1 MSVPADETVGDL
13 PVRDVGLTLVGN
25 GGLPESSTTQSA
37 KGRQA
42 VSRISREE
50 LEDRFLRLHDEN
62 ILLKQYA
69 NKQEDKIKRMA
80 TKLIRI
86 VNDKKRSEQV
96 GGGPKRRGQAVELE
110 EMIEHLQDRVRELE
124 KQNESLRSKLISTKQ
139 QLQIQGHRPCPYSY
153 VQPRINTGLKKVSEA
168 AGVPEQAKKGMR
180 FQDVEIRSPNLM
192 LPRCGQSQLEDPRGE
207 IRNLETVIES
217 QRERIEELEHARE
230 ILMSQLRRKGKE
242 VEESVLRMK
251 EQETASQRLN
261 IRDNVEMIKVRKELV
276 EKSNALSAMEGK
288 FLQLQE
294 NQRNLKTVHDALI
307 AKGDELNLQLKEER
321 LKCLHLEKELQSV
334 TISNRRTEELQERI
348 NDLEKEKELVKENYD
363 KLYNSVFSMT
373 HEQQWKLKEQQL
385 KLQIAKLETAIES
398 DLADKNEILDKIK
411 VERDQNEKLMQ
422 ENRDLQLCYLEHK
435 QQLDELKNH
444 MKFLTKES
452 DIDVAELNEALLLI
466 KVRKQQKN
474 GDLMFLEKK
483 DDIRKD
489 LEHSMQE
496 LQLTHAETVQEL
508 EKTRNMLILQHKIN
522 KDYQTEVEAV
532 TKKMESLQKD
542 YELKMEQYV
551 HLLDIRAAR
560 IRKLEA
566 QLRDIVYG
574 TKPHKS
580 RLEILPR
587 DPVDEFDETLHLE
600 RGENLFEIH
609 ISKVIFSSGAM
620 HAFRDHEPATF
631 CTYAFYDFEL
641 QTTPVVCGHAPLYD
655 FTSQY
660 LVQADDCFLH
670 YIQQNSMTLEVHHAY
685 GTAYE
690 TVAACQLKF
699 QEILETS
706 GKIYSTA
713 NLYGIKGNVQ
723 NYGTVEY
730 WIRLRVPMDQA
741 IHLYKERSKA
751 LGYMT
756 SNFRP
761 CEQPSQQ
768 ILRTAQVSTSTDGHL
783 NELHI
788 TIKCCN
794 NLQSRKK
801 HLQPNPYV
809 VYKFFDFADHDTP
822 IIPSSSNP
830 QIDDHMCFQVPMNAD
845 LDRYLKSESLT
856 FYVFDDDE
864 TEEGAYV
871 GKANVPLISLAHDRS
886 ISGTFEL
893 TDSERRATGTIT
905 VELKWKLVYQP
916 PSGSPMAANL
926 VNYIPN
932 EKSVATKLP
941 GEKKKQIPALSP
953 SFTSSVS
960 KPTPKPRQ
968 RTAQADK
975 KVSFLDLSA
984 IQMAGSVVETNM
996 ELRKKTKASTV
1007 KSVSEHVVHEVKQ
1020 ERLADDKVKK
1030 MAEEIQQEE
1039 EHPSHLSEG
1048 QLADESSVTS
1058 GDEAEIT
1065 EELEPED
1072 QADRQGSDAIESI
1085 ITDSDDCIVSSP
1097 ISKDIKQATEKM
1109 RIEIISLS
1117 LTESQIPSHE
1127 TIHQLFVE
1135 CRLHN
1140 FLAEETPLSLP
1151 RPTSGQ
1157 RIHYNYSNVVHVD
1170 KANNRARREYLKSM
1184 LLKPDLHTDRLQFT
1198 VVSDPTDDKQDV
1210 ECEDIGF
1217 AYVSLREIFQKQRDV
1232 IEQDI
1237 DVFDSEDDSAV
1248 IGKLKVTVEALQ
1260 VLRSVYEECKDDY
1273 EA

>member
-13 PVRDVGLTLVGN
+13 PVRDVGLILAGTA
-25 GGLPESSTTQSA
+25 GLQESSTTQNVKA
-37 KGRQA
+37 RQA

-62 ILLKQYA
+62 ILLKQHA
-69 NKQEDKIKRMA
+69 NKQEEKIKRMA
-80 TKLIRI
+80 TKLIRL

-96 GGGPKRRGQAVELE
+96 GGGPKRLGQAVELE
-110 EMIEHLQDRVRELE
+110 EMIEHLQERVRELE

-139 QLQIQGHRPCPYSY
+139 QLQIQGHRPCSYSY
-153 VQPRINTGLKKVSEA
+153 VQSRINTGLKKVREA
-168 AGVPEQAKKGMR
+168 AGMPEHAKKGMR
-180 FQDVEIRSPNLM
+180 FQDLEARSPNLV
-192 LPRCGQSQLEDPRGE
+192 LPIHGQNLLEDPKAE

-217 QRERIEELEHARE
+217 QREHIEELEHGRE
-230 ILMSQLRRKGKE
+230 ILVSQLKRKEKE
-242 VEESVLRMK
+242 IEESILRLK
-251 EQETASQRLN
+251 EQETTSQRLN
-261 IRDNVEMIKVRKELV
+261 IRDNVEMIKVHKQLV

-294 NQRNLKTVHDALI
+294 NQKNLKTSHDALI

-348 NDLEKEKELVKENYD
+348 NDLETEKELLRENYD

-411 VERDQNEKLMQ
+411 VERDQKEKLMQ
-422 ENRDLQLCYLEHK
+422 ENKDLQLCYLEHK

-452 DIDVAELNEALLLI
+452 DVDVAELSEALLLI

-474 GDLMFLEKK
+474 GDLMFLEKVEE
-483 DDIRKD
+483 DIHKD
-489 LEHSMQE
+489 LEHSMRE

-508 EKTRNMLILQHKIN
+508 EKTRNMLIVQHKIN
-522 KDYQTEVEAV
+522 KNYQTEVEAV
-532 TKKMESLQKD
+532 TQKMESLQKD
-542 YELKMEQYV
+542 YELKLEQYV

-566 QLRDIVYG
+566 QLKDIVYG

-580 RLEILPR
+580 RPEILPG
-587 DPVDEFDETLHLE
+587 DPVDEFDETVHLE

-620 HAFRDHEPATF
+620 HAFGDHEPATF

-641 QTTPVVCGHAPLYD
+641 QTTPVVYGHTPSYD

-660 LVQADDCFLH
+660 LVQADECFLH
-670 YIQQNSMTLEVHHAY
+670 YIQRNSITLEVHHAY
-685 GTAYE
+685 GTDYE
-690 TVAACQLKF
+690 TIAACQLKF
-699 QEILETS
+699 HEILENN

-713 NLYGIKGNVQ
+713 NLIGIKGNIQ
-723 NYGTVEY
+723 NYGIVEY
-730 WIRLRVPMDQA
+730 WISLRVPMDQA
-741 IHLYKERSKA
+741 IRLYKERSKA
-751 LGYMT
+751 LGYIT
-756 SNFRP
+756 SSFRE

-768 ILRTAQVSTSTDGHL
+768 ILRTAQVSTSTDGNL

-822 IIPSSSNP
+822 IIPSSNNP

-845 LDRYLKSESLT
+845 LDRYLKSQSLT
-856 FYVFDDDE
+856 FYVFDDGE
-864 TEEGAYV
+864 MEEGAYV
-871 GKANVPLISLAHDRS
+871 GKASVPLISLAHDRS

-893 TDSERRATGTIT
+893 TDSERCATGTIT
-905 VELKWKLVYQP
+905 AELKWKFVYLA
-916 PSGSPMAANL
+916 PSGSTVAADL
-926 VNYIPN
+926 VNYIQN
-932 EKSVATKLP
+932 EKSMATKLLAE
-941 GEKKKQIPALSP
+941 EKTQTPALSP
-953 SFTSSVS
+953 SFTSSVT

-968 RTAQADK
+968 RAAQADK
-975 KVSFLDLSA
+975 KVSFLNLST
-984 IQMAGSVVETNM
+984 IQKAGSVVENNM
-996 ELRKKTKASTV
+996 ELAQKMKASRV
-1007 KSVSEHVVHEVKQ
+1007 PSVSEPVVHEFKQ
-1020 ERLADDKVKK
+1020 ERLADDEVKQ
-1030 MAEEIQQEE
+1030 MAEEIQQEKE
-1039 EHPSHLSEG
+1039 DLSRLSEG
-1048 QLADESSVTS
+1048 QLADQSSVTS
-1058 GDEAEIT
+1058 GDETEIT

-1072 QADRQGSDAIESI
+1072 QDDRQENDAIESI
-1085 ITDSDDCIVSSP
+1085 VTDSDDCIVSSP
-1097 ISKDIKQATEKM
+1097 VFKNIKQATEKI
-1109 RIEIISLS
+1109 RIEIISLG
-1117 LTESQIPSHE
+1117 LTESRIASDE
-1127 TIHQLFVE
+1127 TIQQLFVE
-1135 CRLHN
+1135 CRLYN

-1151 RPTSGQ
+1151 KPTSGQ
-1157 RIHYNYSNVVHVD
+1157 RIHYNYSNVIHVD
-1170 KANNRARREYLKSM
+1170 KANNHARREYLKSM
-1184 LLKPDLHTDRLQFT
+1184 LLKPDLHTDSLRFT
-1198 VVSDPTDDKQDV
+1198 VVSDPPEDEQDL

-1217 AYVSLREIFQKQRDV
+1217 AYVSLREIFQKQRDI

-1237 DVFDSEDDSAV
+1237 DVFDSQDDSAV
-1248 IGKLKVTVEALQ
+1248 IGKLKVTVEALHA
-1260 VLRSVYEECKDDY
+1260 LRSVYEECKDD
-1273 EA
+1273 

>member
-13 PVRDVGLTLVGN
+13 PVRDVGLTLAGI
-25 GGLPESSTTQSA
+25 GGLQVVLVWVESSTTQNVKA
-37 KGRQA
+37 RQA

-50 LEDRFLRLHDEN
+50 LEDRFLRLRDEN
-62 ILLKQYA
+62 ILLKQHA
-69 NKQEDKIKRMA
+69 NKQEEKIKRMA
-80 TKLIRI
+80 TKLIRL

-96 GGGPKRRGQAVELE
+96 GGGPKRLGQAVELE
-110 EMIEHLQDRVRELE
+110 EMIEHLQERVRELE

-153 VQPRINTGLKKVSEA
+153 VQSRINTGLKKVSEA
-168 AGVPEQAKKGMR
+168 AGMPENTKKGMR
-180 FQDVEIRSPNLM
+180 FQDLEVRSPNLV
-192 LPRCGQSQLEDPRGE
+192 LPRYGQTLLEDPRAE
-207 IRNLETVIES
+207 MRNLETVIES
-217 QRERIEELEHARE
+217 QREHIEELEHARE
-230 ILMSQLRRKGKE
+230 ILVSQLRRKEKE
-242 VEESVLRMK
+242 IEESVLRLK
-251 EQETASQRLN
+251 EQETTSQRLN
-261 IRDNVEMIKVRKELV
+261 IRDNVEMIKVHKQLV

-294 NQRNLKTVHDALI
+294 NQRNLKTSHDALI

-348 NDLEKEKELVKENYD
+348 NDLEKEKELLKENYD

-373 HEQQWKLKEQQL
+373 HEQQWILKEQQL
-385 KLQIAKLETAIES
+385 KLQIAKLETAIKS

-411 VERDQNEKLMQ
+411 VERDQKEKLMQ
-422 ENRDLQLCYLEHK
+422 ENKDLQLCYLEHK

-452 DIDVAELNEALLLI
+452 DIDVAELSEALLLI
-466 KVRKQQKN
+466 KVRKQQTN
-474 GDLMFLEKK
+474 GDLMFLEKAE
-483 DDIRKD
+483 DDIHKD
-489 LEHSMQE
+489 LEHSMRE

-508 EKTRNMLILQHKIN
+508 EKTRNMLIVQHKIN

-532 TKKMESLQKD
+532 TQKMESLQKD
-542 YELKMEQYV
+542 YELKLEQYV

-580 RLEILPR
+580 RPEVLPG

-620 HAFRDHEPATF
+620 HAFGDHEPATF

-641 QTTPVVCGHAPLYD
+641 QTTPVVYGRTPSYD

-670 YIQQNSMTLEVHHAY
+670 YIQRNSITLEVHHAY
-685 GTAYE
+685 GTDYE

-699 QEILETS
+699 HEILENN

-713 NLYGIKGNVQ
+713 NLIGIKGNIQ

-741 IHLYKERSKA
+741 ISLYKERSKA
-751 LGYMT
+751 LGYIT
-756 SNFRP
+756 ANFREREEP
-761 CEQPSQQ
+761 RQQ
-768 ILRTAQVSTSTDGHL
+768 ILRTAQVSTSTDGNL

-794 NLQSRKK
+794 SLQSRKN

-822 IIPSSSNP
+822 IIPSSNNP

-856 FYVFDDDE
+856 FYVFDDGE
-864 TEEGAYV
+864 TEEENLD
-871 GKANVPLISLAHDRS
+871 KICILL
-886 ISGTFEL
+886 SGTFEL
-893 TDSERRATGTIT
+893 TDSGRHATGTIT
-905 VELKWKLVYQP
+905 VELKWKFVYLP
-916 PSGSPMAANL
+916 PSGPTMAADL
-926 VNYIPN
+926 VNYIQN
-932 EKSVATKLP
+932 EKSMAAKLLAE
-941 GEKKKQIPALSP
+941 EKMQTPALSP
-953 SFTSSVS
+953 SFTSSLT

-968 RTAQADK
+968 RAAQADK
-975 KVSFLDLSA
+975 KVSFLDLST
-984 IQMAGSVVETNM
+984 IQMAGSLVENDM
-996 ELRKKTKASTV
+996 ELAQKMKASRV
-1007 KSVSEHVVHEVKQ
+1007 PSVSEVKQ
-1020 ERLADDKVKK
+1020 DKVKE
-1030 MAEEIQQEE
+1030 MAEEIQQEKE
-1039 EHPSHLSEG
+1039 DLSHLSEG
-1048 QLADESSVTS
+1048 QLADQSSVTS
-1058 GDEAEIT
+1058 GDETEIT

-1072 QADRQGSDAIESI
+1072 QHDRQENDAIESI

-1097 ISKDIKQATEKM
+1097 VSKNIKQATEKI
-1109 RIEIISLS
+1109 RIEIISLG
-1117 LTESQIPSHE
+1117 LTESRIASDE
-1127 TIHQLFVE
+1127 TIQQLFVE
-1135 CRLHN
+1135 CRLYN

-1151 RPTSGQ
+1151 KPTSGQ
-1157 RIHYNYSNVVHVD
+1157 RIHYNYSNVIHVD
-1170 KANNRARREYLKSM
+1170 KANNHARREFLKSV
-1184 LLKPDLHTDRLQFT
+1184 LLKPDLHTDSLRFT
-1198 VVSDPTDDKQDV
+1198 VVSDPPEDEQDL

-1217 AYVSLREIFQKQRDV
+1217 AYVSLREIFEKQRDI

-1237 DVFDSEDDSAV
+1237 DVFDSQDDSAV
-1248 IGKLKVTVEALQ
+1248 IGKLKVTVEALH
-1260 VLRSVYEECKDDY
+1260 VLRSVYEECKDD
-1273 EA
+1273 

>member
-1 MSVPADETVGDL
+1 MSVPVDETVGDL
-13 PVRDVGLTLVGN
+13 PVRDVGLTLAGI
-25 GGLPESSTTQSA
+25 GGLQESSTTQNVKA
-37 KGRQA
+37 RQA

-50 LEDRFLRLHDEN
+50 LEDRFLRLRDEN
-62 ILLKQYA
+62 ILLKQHA
-69 NKQEDKIKRMA
+69 NKQEEKIKRMA
-80 TKLIRI
+80 TKLIRL

-96 GGGPKRRGQAVELE
+96 GGGPKRLGQAVELE
-110 EMIEHLQDRVRELE
+110 EMIEHLQERVRELE

-139 QLQIQGHRPCPYSY
+139 QLQIQGHRPCPYRY
-153 VQPRINTGLKKVSEA
+153 VQSRINTGLKKVSEA
-168 AGVPEQAKKGMR
+168 AGMPEHAKKGMR
-180 FQDVEIRSPNLM
+180 FQDLEVRSPNLV
-192 LPRCGQSQLEDPRGE
+192 LPRYGQSLLEDPRAE

-217 QRERIEELEHARE
+217 QKEHIEELEHARE
-230 ILMSQLRRKGKE
+230 ILVSQLRRKEKE
-242 VEESVLRMK
+242 IEESVLRLK
-251 EQETASQRLN
+251 EQETTSQRLN
-261 IRDNVEMIKVRKELV
+261 IRDNVEMIKVHKQLV

-294 NQRNLKTVHDALI
+294 NQRNLKTSHDALI
-307 AKGDELNLQLKEER
+307 AKGDELNVQLKEER

-334 TISNRRTEELQERI
+334 TISNLRTEELQERI
-348 NDLEKEKELVKENYD
+348 NDLEKEKELMRENYD
-363 KLYNSVFSMT
+363 KLYCSVFSMT
-373 HEQQWKLKEQQL
+373 HEQQWILKEQQL
-385 KLQIAKLETAIES
+385 KLQIAKLETAIKS

-411 VERDQNEKLMQ
+411 VEREQKEKLMQ
-422 ENRDLQLCYLEHK
+422 ENKDLQLCYLEHK

-452 DIDVAELNEALLLI
+452 DIDVAELSEALLLI
-466 KVRKQQKN
+466 KVQKQQKN
-474 GDLMFLEKK
+474 GNLAFLEKVD
-483 DDIRKD
+483 DDIHKD

-508 EKTRNMLILQHKIN
+508 EKTRNMLIVQHKIN

-532 TKKMESLQKD
+532 TQKMESLQKD
-542 YELKMEQYV
+542 YELKLEQYV

-580 RLEILPR
+580 RPEVLPG

-609 ISKVIFSSGAM
+609 ISKVIFSSVAM
-620 HAFRDHEPATF
+620 HAFGDHEPATF

-641 QTTPVVCGHAPLYD
+641 QTTPVVYGRTPSYD

-670 YIQQNSMTLEVHHAY
+670 YIQQNSITLEVHHAY
-685 GTAYE
+685 GTDYE

-699 QEILETS
+699 HEILENN

-713 NLYGIKGNVQ
+713 NLVGIKENIQ

-741 IHLYKERSKA
+741 ISLYKERSKA
-751 LGYMT
+751 LGYIT
-756 SNFRP
+756 SNFRE
-761 CEQPSQQ
+761 CKQPSQQ
-768 ILRTAQVSTSTDGHL
+768 ILRTAQVSTSTDGNL

-822 IIPSSSNP
+822 LIPSSNNP

-845 LDRYLKSESLT
+845 LDRYLKSESLN

-905 VELKWKLVYQP
+905 VELKWKFVYLP
-916 PSGSPMAANL
+916 PSGLTVAADL
-926 VNYIPN
+926 VNYIQN
-932 EKSVATKLP
+932 EKSVATKLLAE
-941 GEKKKQIPALSP
+941 EKMQTTALSP
-953 SFTSSVS
+953 SFTSSGT

-968 RTAQADK
+968 RAAQADK
-975 KVSFLDLSA
+975 KVSFLDLST
-984 IQMAGSVVETNM
+984 IQLAGSVVEKNM
-996 ELRKKTKASTV
+996 ELAQKMKASSV
-1007 KSVSEHVVHEVKQ
+1007 PRVSEHVVHEVKQ
-1020 ERLADDKVKK
+1020 ERLADDKVKE
-1030 MAEEIQQEE
+1030 MTEEIQQEKE
-1039 EHPSHLSEG
+1039 DLSHLSEG
-1048 QLADESSVTS
+1048 QLTDQSSVTS
-1058 GDEAEIT
+1058 GDETEIT
-1065 EELEPED
+1065 EELEPEGRD
-1072 QADRQGSDAIESI
+1072 DKQENDAIES

-1097 ISKDIKQATEKM
+1097 VSKNIKQATEKI
-1109 RIEIISLS
+1109 RIEIISLG
-1117 LTESQIPSHE
+1117 LTESRIASDE
-1127 TIHQLFVE
+1127 TIQQLFIE
-1135 CRLHN
+1135 CRLSN

-1151 RPTSGQ
+1151 KPASGQ
-1157 RIHYNYSNVVHVD
+1157 RIHYNYSNVIHVD
-1170 KANNRARREYLKSM
+1170 KANNHARREYLKSM
-1184 LLKPDLHTDRLQFT
+1184 LLKPDLHTDSLQFT
-1198 VVSDPTDDKQDV
+1198 VVSDPPEDEQDL

-1217 AYVSLREIFQKQRDV
+1217 TYVSLREILRKQRDI

-1237 DVFDSEDDSAV
+1237 DVFDSQDDSAV
-1248 IGKLKVTVEALQ
+1248 IGKLKVTVEALHA
-1260 VLRSVYEECKDDY
+1260 LRSVYEECRDD
-1273 EA
+1273 

>member
-13 PVRDVGLTLVGN
+13 PVRDVGLTLAGI
-25 GGLPESSTTQSA
+25 GGLQVVLVWVESSTTHNVRARQS
-37 KGRQA
+37 
-42 VSRISREE
+42 VSRIGREE
-50 LEDRFLRLHDEN
+50 LEDRLLRLRDEN
-62 ILLKQYA
+62 ILLKQHA
-69 NKQEDKIKRMA
+69 NKQEEKIKRMA
-80 TKLIRI
+80 TKLIRL

-96 GGGPKRRGQAVELE
+96 GGGPKRLGQAVELE
-110 EMIEHLQDRVRELE
+110 EMIEHLQERVRELE

-153 VQPRINTGLKKVSEA
+153 VQSRINTGLKKVNEA
-168 AGVPEQAKKGMR
+168 AGMPEHAKKGMR
-180 FQDVEIRSPNLM
+180 FQDLEVRSPNPV
-192 LPRCGQSQLEDPRGE
+192 LPRYGESLLEDPRAE

-217 QRERIEELEHARE
+217 QRERIEELERARE
-230 ILMSQLRRKGKE
+230 MLVSQLRRKGKE
-242 VEESVLRMK
+242 IEESVLRLK
-251 EQETASQRLN
+251 EQETTSQRLN
-261 IRDNVEMIKVRKELV
+261 IRDNVEMIKVRKQLV

-288 FLQLQE
+288 LLHLQE
-294 NQRNLKTVHDALI
+294 NQKNLKMSHDALI

-321 LKCLHLEKELQSV
+321 LRCLHLEKKLQSV
-334 TISNRRTEELQERI
+334 TISNQRTDELQERI
-348 NDLEKEKELVKENYD
+348 NDLEKEKELLRENYD

-373 HEQQWKLKEQQL
+373 HEQQWILKEQQL
-385 KLQIAKLETAIES
+385 KQQIAELETAIKS

-411 VERDQNEKLMQ
+411 VERDQKEKLMQ
-422 ENRDLQLCYLEHK
+422 ENKDLQLCCLEHK
-435 QQLDELKNH
+435 QQLDELKNR

-474 GDLMFLEKK
+474 GDLMFLEKVD
-483 DDIRKD
+483 DDIHKD
-489 LEHSMQE
+489 IEHSMRE

-508 EKTRNMLILQHKIN
+508 EKTRNMLIVQHKIN

-532 TKKMESLQKD
+532 TQKMESLQKD
-542 YELKMEQYV
+542 YELKLEQYV

-566 QLRDIVYG
+566 QLRDIAYG

-580 RLEILPR
+580 RPEILPG
-587 DPVDEFDETLHLE
+587 DPVDEFDETLHLK

-609 ISKVIFSSGAM
+609 IGKLIFSSGAM
-620 HAFRDHEPATF
+620 HAFGDHEPATF

-641 QTTPVVCGHAPLYD
+641 QITPVVYGRTPSYD

-670 YIQQNSMTLEVHHAY
+670 YIQQNSINLEVHHAY
-685 GTAYE
+685 GTDYE
-690 TVAACQLKF
+690 TVASCQLKF
-699 QEILETS
+699 HEILENN

-713 NLYGIKGNVQ
+713 NLVGIKENIQ
-723 NYGTVEY
+723 NYGTIEY
-730 WIRLRVPMDQA
+730 WIGLRVPMDQA
-741 IHLYKERSKA
+741 INLYKERSKA
-751 LGYMT
+751 LGYIT
-756 SNFRP
+756 SNFRGR
-761 CEQPSQQ
+761 EQPSQQ
-768 ILRTAQVSTSTDGHL
+768 ILRTAQVSTSTDGNL

-856 FYVFDDDE
+856 FYVFDDGE

-893 TDSERRATGTIT
+893 TDPERCATGAIT
-905 VELKWKLVYQP
+905 VELKWKFVYLP
-916 PSGSPMAANL
+916 PSGSTMATDL
-926 VNYIPN
+926 VNYIQN
-932 EKSVATKLP
+932 EKSMATKLLAE
-941 GEKKKQIPALSP
+941 EKMQTPAPSP
-953 SFTSSVS
+953 SFISSVA

-968 RTAQADK
+968 RAAQADK
-975 KVSFLDLSA
+975 KVSFPDLST
-984 IQMAGSVVETNM
+984 IQMAGSVVENSV
-996 ELRKKTKASTV
+996 ELAQKMKASRV
-1007 KSVSEHVVHEVKQ
+1007 PSVSEVKR
-1020 ERLADDKVKK
+1020 ERLADDTVEE
-1030 MAEEIQQEE
+1030 MAEEIQQEKDL
-1039 EHPSHLSEG
+1039 SHLSEG
-1048 QLADESSVTS
+1048 QLADQSSVTS
-1058 GDEAEIT
+1058 GDGTEIS

-1072 QADRQGSDAIESI
+1072 QDDRQENDAIESI

-1097 ISKDIKQATEKM
+1097 VSKNIRQATEKI
-1109 RIEIISLS
+1109 RIEIISFS
-1117 LTESQIPSHE
+1117 LTDSRIASDE
-1127 TIHQLFVE
+1127 TIQQLFVE
-1135 CRLHN
+1135 CRLYN

-1151 RPTSGQ
+1151 KPTSGQ
-1157 RIHYNYSNVVHVD
+1157 RIHYNYSNVIHVD
-1170 KANNRARREYLKSM
+1170 KANNHARREYLKSM
-1184 LLKPDLHTDRLQFT
+1184 LRKPDLHTDSLRFT
-1198 VVSDPTDDKQDV
+1198 VVSDPPEDEQDL

-1217 AYVSLREIFQKQRDV
+1217 AYVSLREIFQKQRDI

-1237 DVFDSEDDSAV
+1237 DVFDSQDDSAV
-1248 IGKLKVTVEALQ
+1248 IGKLKVSVEALHA
-1260 VLRSVYEECKDDY
+1260 LRSVYEECEDD
-1273 EA
+1273 

>member
-13 PVRDVGLTLVGN
+13 PVRDVGLILAGTA
-25 GGLPESSTTQSA
+25 GLQESSTTQNVKA
-37 KGRQA
+37 RQA

-62 ILLKQYA
+62 ILLKQHA
-69 NKQEDKIKRMA
+69 NKQEEKIKRMA
-80 TKLIRI
+80 TKLIRL

-96 GGGPKRRGQAVELE
+96 GGGPKRLGQAVELE
-110 EMIEHLQDRVRELE
+110 EMIEHLQERVRELE

-139 QLQIQGHRPCPYSY
+139 QLQIQGHRPCSYSY
-153 VQPRINTGLKKVSEA
+153 VQSRINTGLKKVREA
-168 AGVPEQAKKGMR
+168 AGMPEHAKKGMR
-180 FQDVEIRSPNLM
+180 FQDLEARSPNLV
-192 LPRCGQSQLEDPRGE
+192 LPIHGQNLLEDPKAE

-217 QRERIEELEHARE
+217 QREHIEELEHGRE
-230 ILMSQLRRKGKE
+230 ILVSQLKRKEKE
-242 VEESVLRMK
+242 IEESILRLK
-251 EQETASQRLN
+251 EQETTSQRLN
-261 IRDNVEMIKVRKELV
+261 IRDNVEMIKVHKQLV

-294 NQRNLKTVHDALI
+294 NQKNLKTSHDALI

-348 NDLEKEKELVKENYD
+348 NDLETEKELLRENYD

-411 VERDQNEKLMQ
+411 VERDQKEKLMQ
-422 ENRDLQLCYLEHK
+422 ENKDLQLCYLEHK

-452 DIDVAELNEALLLI
+452 DVDVAELSEALLLI

-474 GDLMFLEKK
+474 GDLMFLEKVEE
-483 DDIRKD
+483 DIHKD
-489 LEHSMQE
+489 LEHSMRE

-508 EKTRNMLILQHKIN
+508 EKTRNMLIVQHKIN
-522 KDYQTEVEAV
+522 KNYQTEVEAV
-532 TKKMESLQKD
+532 TQKMESLQKD
-542 YELKMEQYV
+542 YELKLEQYV

-566 QLRDIVYG
+566 QLKDIVYG

-580 RLEILPR
+580 RPEILPG
-587 DPVDEFDETLHLE
+587 DPVDEFDETVHLE

-620 HAFRDHEPATF
+620 HAFGDHEPATF

-641 QTTPVVCGHAPLYD
+641 QTTPVVYGHTPSYD

-660 LVQADDCFLH
+660 LVQADECFLH
-670 YIQQNSMTLEVHHAY
+670 YIQRNSITLEVHHAY
-685 GTAYE
+685 GTDYE
-690 TVAACQLKF
+690 TIAACQLKF
-699 QEILETS
+699 HEILENN

-713 NLYGIKGNVQ
+713 NLIGIKGNIQ
-723 NYGTVEY
+723 NYGIVEY
-730 WIRLRVPMDQA
+730 WISLRVPMDQA
-741 IHLYKERSKA
+741 IRLYKERSKA
-751 LGYMT
+751 LGYIT
-756 SNFRP
+756 SSFRE

-768 ILRTAQVSTSTDGHL
+768 ILRTAQVSTSTDGNL

-822 IIPSSSNP
+822 IIPSSNNP

-845 LDRYLKSESLT
+845 LDRYLKSQSLT
-856 FYVFDDDE
+856 FYVFDDGE
-864 TEEGAYV
+864 MEEGAYV
-871 GKANVPLISLAHDRS
+871 GKASVPLISLAHDRS

-893 TDSERRATGTIT
+893 TDSERCATGTIT
-905 VELKWKLVYQP
+905 AELKWKFVYLA
-916 PSGSPMAANL
+916 PSGSTVAADL
-926 VNYIPN
+926 VNYIQN
-932 EKSVATKLP
+932 EKSMATKLLAE
-941 GEKKKQIPALSP
+941 EKTQTPALSP
-953 SFTSSVS
+953 SFTSSVT

-968 RTAQADK
+968 RAAQADK
-975 KVSFLDLSA
+975 KVSFLNLST
-984 IQMAGSVVETNM
+984 IQ
-996 ELRKKTKASTV
+996 KP
-1007 KSVSEHVVHEVKQ
+1007 VVHEFKQ
-1020 ERLADDKVKK
+1020 ERLADDEVKQ
-1030 MAEEIQQEE
+1030 MAEEIQQEKE
-1039 EHPSHLSEG
+1039 DLSRLSEG
-1048 QLADESSVTS
+1048 QLADQSSVTS
-1058 GDEAEIT
+1058 GDETEIT
-1065 EELEPED
+1065 EELEPEEN
-1072 QADRQGSDAIESI
+1072 DAIESI
-1085 ITDSDDCIVSSP
+1085 VTDSDDCIVSSP
-1097 ISKDIKQATEKM
+1097 VFKNIKQATEKI
-1109 RIEIISLS
+1109 RIEIISLG
-1117 LTESQIPSHE
+1117 LTESRIASDE
-1127 TIHQLFVE
+1127 TIQQLFVE
-1135 CRLHN
+1135 CRLYN

-1151 RPTSGQ
+1151 KPTSGQ
-1157 RIHYNYSNVVHVD
+1157 RIHYNYSNVIHVD
-1170 KANNRARREYLKSM
+1170 KANNHARREYLKSM
-1184 LLKPDLHTDRLQFT
+1184 LLKPDLHTDSLRFT
-1198 VVSDPTDDKQDV
+1198 VVSDPPEDEQDL

-1217 AYVSLREIFQKQRDV
+1217 AYVSLREIFQKQRDI

-1237 DVFDSEDDSAV
+1237 DVFDSQDDSAV
-1248 IGKLKVTVEALQ
+1248 IGKLKVTVEALHA
-1260 VLRSVYEECKDDY
+1260 LRSVYEECKDD
-1273 EA
+1273 